1 VALVPNPF
9 LNQTSNPFNATDA
22 QIPVQIGIVSFGAR
36 GCTEP
41 FTVFTRVHTYGP
53 TILDSICSVQGKAND
68 VCQFYSGYSANLAKD
83 PLRNVAFAN
92 LGQATL
98 ATTGTWSGA
107 TTRTMQSQSSTASA
121 IVSSATPSRT
131 AIVSSFTPSRS
142 GLVSSITPT
151 GTRTIVPTPSSA
163 SKLVFG
169 WLLFIVLLW

>member
-9 LNQTSNPFNATDA
+9 LNQTSNPFNATDP

-53 TILDSICSVQGKAND
+53 TILDSICSVQGKTND

-92 LGQATL
+92 MGQATL

-121 IVSSATPSRT
+121 IVSS
-131 AIVSSFTPSRS
+131 VTPSRS
-142 GLVSSITPT
+142 SLVSSITPT

-163 SKLVFG
+163 SRFVFG
-169 WLLFIVLLW
+169 WLLLIVLLM